1 MPNPFSLDGRVI
13 LVTGSS
19 QGIGLGMATAL
30 AEAGAAVVINGRAS
44 DKVAVAVK
52 TITDAG
58 HKAVGCPFD
67 VTDAAAIDTAVT
79 TLEQSVGPVDVLFNN
94 AGINIRGSLIDY
106 SETDWRTL
114 MGLNVD
120 AAFLL
125 SRRVAKTMIARRSGK
140 IINTLSLSADFAR
153 AGSGPYS
160 VSKGA
165 LKMLTKVMAVE
176 WGPHNIQVN
185 AISPGWNLTDMM
197 RDVLKKNPD
206 LESWVNNRTPL
217 GRWSRPDADL
227 GGTAVYLASAASDFV
242 TGQVIAVD
250 GGFAATF

>member
-1 MPNPFSLDGRVI
+1 MANPFSLDNRVI

-19 QGIGLGMATAL
+19 QGIGLGMAKAL
-30 AEAGAAVVINGRAS
+30 AAAGATVAINGRNA
-44 DKVAVAVK
+44 DKVAAAVK
-52 TITDAG
+52 VVG
-58 HKAVGCPFD
+58 KKAVPCIFD
-67 VTDAAAIDTAVT
+67 ATDDAAIDKAVT
-79 TLEQSVGPVDVLFNN
+79 ALENTTGPVDVLFNN
-94 AGINIRGSLIDY
+94 AGINIRGPLIDY
-106 SETDWRTL
+106 SEADWQTL
-114 MGLNVD
+114 MKLNVD
-120 AAFLL
+120 AVFLVGK
-125 SRRVAKTMIARRSGK
+125 RVAKTMIARRRGK
-140 IINTLSLSADFAR
+140 IINTLSLSAELAR
-153 AGSGPYS
+153 AGSGAYS

-197 RDVLKKNPD
+197 KDVLKKNPD

-217 GRWSRPDADL
+217 GRWSNPDADL
-227 GGTAVYLASAASDFV
+227 GGTAVYLASSASDFV